1 MKLNELLQ
9 VVKDDNIIEIIEK
22 TSENGVTFWTR
33 TFTRKKDLHYLLSL
47 DKIVNKKVTDI
58 KIFNGILLINI
69 GNLKI
74 DF

>member
-1 MKLNELLQ
+1 MNLNELLK
-9 VVKDDNIIEIIEK
+9 VVNDDNVIEIIEYTK
-22 TSENGVTFWTR
+22 TKLICWTR
-33 TFTRKKDLHYLLSL
+33 ELTKKDLHYFLSL
-47 DKIVNKKVTDI
+47 DKIINKKVTDI